1 MTKHQK
7 KIVAA
12 GRALGKPRAVIA
24 KEADL
29 APATVSS
36 VANHDPETR
45 TLIEQ
50 YKARHEA
57 ELYELFRRALAGM
70 KQDLESEE
78 PDIRVRTR
86 DQVFRAVQA
95 GDKTAAAVQVNQASQ
110 GDYTMEEL
118 MIAYR
123 RVTGGRNERRGD

>member
-1 MTKHQK
+1 
-7 KIVAA
+7 
-12 GRALGKPRAVIA
+12 
-24 KEADL
+24 
-29 APATVSS
+29 VSS

-57 ELYELFRRALAGM
+57 ELYELFRRALDGM
-70 KQDLESEE
+70 KQDLQSEE

-86 DQVFRAVQA
+86 DQVFRAIQA
-95 GDKTAAAVQVNQASQ
+95 GDKVAAVQVNQASQ

-118 MIAYR
+118 LIAYR
-123 RVTGGRNERRGD
+123 RVGGGN